1 MVISN
6 NQIAKVVCCACQ
18 EFIGGHSKRGLARC
32 LFRVQSTVIG
42 AQMEGRFET
51 EDKNEQ
57 KINARH

>member
-6 NQIAKVVCCACQ
+6 NQIAKVVCCACGD
-18 EFIGGHSKRGLARC
+18 IIKDHSKRGLARC

-51 EDKNEQ
+51 EDKNES